1 MLRLYNCC
9 SIFRLPGFKHTVKC
23 MLTMAGMIVAGFA
36 VVLVRMYT
44 GVDYGVKV
52 RAAVGLK

>member
-1 MLRLYNCC
+1 
-9 SIFRLPGFKHTVKC
+9 

-52 RAAVGLK
+52 RAAVGLKWENGQQETGLLNMKRLY